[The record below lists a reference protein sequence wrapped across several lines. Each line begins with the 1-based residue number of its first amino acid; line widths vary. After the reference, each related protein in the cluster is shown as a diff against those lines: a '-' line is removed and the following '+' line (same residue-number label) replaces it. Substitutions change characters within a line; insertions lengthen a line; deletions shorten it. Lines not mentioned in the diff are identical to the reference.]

1 MATVWT
7 RIPANRVNRTFSRGP
22 RLALCR
28 FRVFQTG
35 RSRQMKNV
43 LIKFVVCTIAFSGG
57 IAWGIAAEASE
68 TGVTLAT
75 MFGG

>member
-1 MATVWT
+1 
-7 RIPANRVNRTFSRGP
+7 
-22 RLALCR
+22 
-28 FRVFQTG
+28 
-35 RSRQMKNV
+35 MKNV
-43 LIKFVVCTIAFSGG
+43 LIVVCTIAFSGG